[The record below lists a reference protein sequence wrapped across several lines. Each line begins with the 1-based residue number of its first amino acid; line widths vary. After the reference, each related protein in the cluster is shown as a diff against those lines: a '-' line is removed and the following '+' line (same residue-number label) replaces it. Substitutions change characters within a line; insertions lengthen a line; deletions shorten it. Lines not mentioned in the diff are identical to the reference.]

1 MADLDQS
8 TGQPVVAVFGDT
20 DINLI
25 DGSSIWLVSLC
36 SVLNRLDIRGHVL
49 LKAPEQRDVLSGEL
63 AGLER
68 FRVWPPGDVGVSG
81 RIRPSTLV
89 GAVSHIDNEEPLDVV
104 IVRGSA
110 AASELAAS
118 GRFAGRLW
126 PYLTD
131 VPQVPDDMT
140 TERYADLL
148 RIFDASSRILCQTE
162 DLRSFLVSFF
172 PDHDGKMILLP
183 PMVPEAAFDVEH
195 IGGDPGHLRLFYAGK
210 FAPQWGIE
218 EMLAAVA
225 AVRADQPE
233 VTITVAGD
241 KIHDP
246 ADDPGYRRRVQDAL
260 EADGVH
266 WLGPVERDRI
276 FATLGGVD
284 LALSVRSRELDSSR
298 EISTKLLEYAAAGV
312 PVLANRTLAHE
323 ELLGVDYPLF
333 VSDPD
338 ELAERIADIGG
349 DRAVL
354 EVARSGL
361 AEVAEPYSMGSVAA
375 GLWPALEQS
384 TAWSGHDLTG
394 RRIAVAGHDL
404 RFGEELISGLKRAGA
419 EVRLDIWGGGDK
431 HDEAL
436 GAELIQWADTIVCE
450 WCLANAAWY
459 SRHKRPDQRLVVR
472 FHRTELNS
480 EWPPRVDMAAVD
492 TVVFVGDHIRSEARE
507 KFGWAG
513 RSLIVIPNFVDTVAF
528 DRPKL
533 PGAVFTLGLLGFL
546 PRLKRLD
553 RALDVLEA
561 LRIKDDRYRLILK
574 GTLPWELPWVWR
586 DDAERSYYEEQ
597 FARIRSA
604 SVLHN
609 AVTVDRPGGD
619 VPSWFRK
626 VGFVLSPSDIES
638 FHLAM
643 VEGMVSRSVPIA
655 ADRAGA
661 ASIVG
666 STWIVDDTDTA
677 VDRIMAA
684 TADGLQHLGGEAHA
698 EAVSRYATVRAAAE
712 WLSVVGPSS
721 PDDGRPGATEFRPPT
736 SSPGERP

>member
-1 MADLDQS
+1 MTDLDNG
-8 TGQPVVAVFGDT
+8 TGEPVVAVFGDT

-36 SVLNRLDIRGHVL
+36 SLLNRLDIRGHVL
-49 LKAPEQRDVLSGEL
+49 LKAPEQRDVLSREL

-81 RIRPSTLV
+81 RIRPATLV

-110 AASELAAS
+110 AATELAAS
-118 GRFAGRLW
+118 GQFDGRLW

-131 VPQVPDDMT
+131 IPQMPEDMT
-140 TERYADLL
+140 AERYAELL

-172 PDHDGKMILLP
+172 PDHDAKMILLP
-183 PMVPEAAFDVEH
+183 PMVPESAFEADH
-195 IGGDPGHLRLFYAGK
+195 ANSDDLRLFYAGK

-225 AVRADQPE
+225 AVRAEHPE

-260 EADGVH
+260 EADGVD

-276 FATLGGVD
+276 FTTLRGVD
-284 LALSVRSRELDSSR
+284 LALSVRNRELDSSK

-333 VSDPD
+333 VSDLD
-338 ELAERIADIGG
+338 ELADRIAEICG
-349 DRAVL
+349 DRAAL

-361 AEVAEPYSMGSVAA
+361 AEVAEPHSMGSVAA

-394 RRIAVAGHDL
+394 RRIAIAGHDL
-404 RFGEELISGLKRAGA
+404 RFAEDLISGLKRAGA
-419 EVRLDIWGGGDK
+419 EVRLDIWGGGGK

-436 GAELIQWADTIVCE
+436 GTDLIQWADTIVCE

-480 EWPPRVDMAAVD
+480 EWPQKVDIAAVD
-492 TVVFVGDHIRSEARE
+492 TMVFVGDHIRSEAQE

-513 RSLIVIPNFVDTVAF
+513 RPLTVIPNFVDTVAF

-574 GTLPWELPWVWR
+574 GTLPWELSWVWR
-586 DDAERSYYEEQ
+586 DDAERSFYEEQ
-597 FARIRSA
+597 FARIRSS

-626 VGFVLSPSDIES
+626 IGFILSPSDIES

-661 ASIVG
+661 ASIVDA
-666 STWIVDDTDTA
+666 TWIVDETDT
-677 VDRIMAA
+677 VVERIMAA
-684 TADGLQHLGGEAHA
+684 TADGLQRLGGEAHA
-698 EAVSRYATVRAAAE
+698 EAVSRYATVRTAAE

-721 PDDGRPGATEFRPPT
+721 TNGGHPGATEF
-736 SSPGERP
+736 